1 MSLLPES
8 FREELRKLAFL
19 STGESSP
26 NPPVSCLITNR
37 DNTKILAQGRTSPTG
52 GPHAERNAY
61 SEFLK
66 NGFSD
71 TPHNL
76 WVTLEPC
83 AHHGKTPPC
92 LDLILEYRPKTL
104 YYGWKDPNPLVKNK
118 NGLEECLRQGIDV
131 IQDPTLQKIAEE
143 SLFGFSSRLETQSPS
158 MILKTAV
165 SKEGFFASSDK
176 KRTQLSGKLSSYY
189 TSLLRAK
196 CDAVLVGPGTLFY
209 DIPGL
214 DFRFPKAETS
224 EVRKNLTKEFQETE
238 IIHVRE
244 FRENSSG
251 ASALLKNVL
260 KFGMDSDIQRIHGV
274 FENAYQPYRVFI
286 IFEEMNITE
295 EFLEKQKRIN
305 ERVGSQKCVFLIR
318 NTAVLGEKTK
328 EELGKL
334 SERELFFFDSTNLAE
349 ETLKILSEIG
359 VNILLVEGG
368 NLLYEK
374 FQSKM
379 KTNDVILKI
388 QTATSIREGIQ
399 PKLKTDDST
408 LLWKSKLEEDIWEAH
423 RCLRDL

>member
-26 NPPVSCLITNR
+26 NPPVSCLITNVE
-37 DNTKILAQGRTSPTG
+37 NTKIFAQGRTSPTG

-66 NGFSD
+66 NGNSV
-71 TPHNL
+71 TPHNV

-83 AHHGKTPPC
+83 SHYGKTPPC

-104 YYGWKDPNPLVKNK
+104 YYGWKDPNPLVQTK
-118 NGLEECLRQGIDV
+118 NGLEECLRQGIKV
-131 IQDPTLQKIAEE
+131 VQDPTLEEIAEE
-143 SLFGFSSRLETQSPS
+143 SLFGFASRLERQTPS
-158 MILKTAV
+158 MIFKTAV

-176 KRTQLSGKLSSYY
+176 RRTQLSGELTSYY

-196 CDAVLVGPGTLFY
+196 CDAILVGPGTLFY

-214 DFRFPKAETS
+214 DFRFPKLETL
-224 EVRKNLTKEFQETE
+224 EPKKNLTKEFSKTEGILVQE
-238 IIHVRE
+238 
-244 FRENSSG
+244 FCENFFG
-251 ASALLKNVL
+251 ASALLKNIL
-260 KFGMDSDIQRIHGV
+260 KLGMDSDIRRIHEV

-286 IFEEMNITE
+286 IFEEKNVTA
-295 EFLEKQKRIN
+295 EFLEKQRAIN
-305 ERVGSQKCVFLIR
+305 ERVGSRKCVFLVKKETILKKE
-318 NTAVLGEKTK
+318 TE
-328 EELGKL
+328 EELRSL
-334 SERELFFFDSTNLAE
+334 SEKELFFVDPPMLAE
-349 ETLKILSEIG
+349 ESLKILSEMG

-379 KTNDVILKI
+379 KADDVILKI
-388 QTATSIREGIQ
+388 QTSISIQEGIK
-399 PKLKTDDST
+399 PKLRMNDST
-408 LLWKSKLEEDIWEAH
+408 LLWKSKLEEDIWEVH
-423 RCLRDL
+423 TCLRDL